1 MPRYKI
7 KVAYEGTNFHGWQ
20 KQEPAEAIVLRT
32 AQGVLE
38 DAVTRVVREPVVLT
52 GASRTD
58 AGVHAHGQ
66 VAAFT
71 TTRDIPEH
79 KLPRAITARCPADLQ
94 VHAAEVVPDHFD
106 PISHAV
112 DKQYGY
118 QLQHGPVL
126 PPLFDRRTVWRTH
139 HRLEL
144 APMRQAAERLVGR
157 HDFAAFAQAS
167 HGRES
172 TIREIFHC
180 DVIETGENRL
190 KIEVR
195 GSGFLYN
202 MVRIIAGTLV
212 EVGRGAFAPEAVTN
226 ALQTRERRCCGPTL
240 GPQGLCLEWIRH
252 EYPRE
257 GAVESDQD
265 SGDGYQ

>member
-7 KVAYEGTNFHGWQ
+7 TVAYEGTDFHGWQ
-20 KQEPAEAIVLRT
+20 KQEPLGRLVLRT

-71 TTRDIPEH
+71 TTRDIPAV
-79 KLPRAITARCPADLQ
+79 KLPRAITARCPADIQ
-94 VHAAEVVPDHFD
+94 VREAEVVPEHFD
-106 PISHAV
+106 PIAHATN
-112 DKQYGY
+112 KEYHY
-118 QLQHGPVL
+118 LIQHGPHL
-126 PPLFDRRTVWRTH
+126 PPLFDRRTIWRTH
-139 HRLEL
+139 HDLDPDL
-144 APMRQAAERLVGR
+144 MNVAARGLVGR

-172 TIREIFHC
+172 TVRELYHC
-180 DVIETGENRL
+180 EVHAIDPNRL
-190 KIEVR
+190 RIEVR
-195 GSGFLYN
+195 GNGVLYH

-212 EVGRGAFAPEAVTN
+212 EVGRGAFPVENITR
-226 ALQTRERRCCGPTL
+226 ALETGERRCCGPTL
-240 GPQGLCLEWIRH
+240 GPQGLCLKWIHH
-252 EYPRE
+252 EIPEPPRSGE
-257 GAVESDQD
+257 ESGAESDP
-265 SGDGYQ
+265 

>member
-7 KVAYEGTNFHGWQ
+7 IVAYEGTNFHGWQ
-20 KQEPAEAIVLRT
+20 KQKPAGAIPLRT

-38 DAVTRVVREPVVLT
+38 DAVIRVVSEPVVLT

-71 TTRDIPEH
+71 TTRDIPPH
-79 KLPRAITARCPADLQ
+79 KLPRAITAQCPADIQ

-106 PISHAV
+106 PITHAV
-112 DKQYGY
+112 DKQYSY
-118 QLQHGPVL
+118 HIQHGPVL
-126 PPLFDRRTVWRTH
+126 PPLFDRRTTWRTH
-139 HRLEL
+139 HRLDPV
-144 APMRQAAERLVGR
+144 PMRVAASLLVGR
-157 HDFAAFAQAS
+157 HDFVAFAQAS
-167 HGRES
+167 HGRGS
-172 TIREIFHC
+172 TVREIFHC
-180 DVIETGENRL
+180 DVQETGDDRL

-212 EVGRGAFAPEAVTN
+212 EVGRGAFQPEYITSAIESRN
-226 ALQTRERRCCGPTL
+226 RRACGPTL

-252 EYPRE
+252 EVPAKKESHGNGTE
-257 GAVESDQD
+257 GNLQ
-265 SGDGYQ
+265 

>member
-7 KVAYEGTNFHGWQ
+7 IVAYEGTNFHGWQ
-20 KQEPAEAIVLRT
+20 KQEPVAAIPLRT

-38 DAVTRVVREPVVLT
+38 DAVIRVVREPIVLT

-71 TTRDIPEH
+71 TTRDIPPN
-79 KLPRAITARCPADLQ
+79 KLPRAITAKCPADIQ
-94 VHAAEVVPDHFD
+94 VHAAEVVPGHFD
-106 PISHAV
+106 PITHAV
-112 DKQYGY
+112 DKKYGY
-118 QLQHGPVL
+118 QIQHGPVL
-126 PPLFDRRTVWRTH
+126 PPLFDRRTTWRTH
-139 HRLEL
+139 HRLDPV
-144 APMRQAAERLVGR
+144 PMRIAASLLVGR

-167 HGRES
+167 HGRYS
-172 TIREIFHC
+172 TVREIFQC
-180 DVIETGENRL
+180 DVLETGDNRL

-212 EVGRGAFAPEAVTN
+212 EVGRGA
-226 ALQTRERRCCGPTL
+226 LQPDDITSSLESGDRLSCGPTL

-252 EYPRE
+252 EFPAE
-257 GAVESDQD
+257 GRTFEAGPK
-265 SGDGYQ
+265 GDHQ

>member
-1 MPRYKI
+1 MI
-7 KVAYEGTNFHGWQ
+7 
-20 KQEPAEAIVLRT
+20 
-32 AQGVLE
+32 
-38 DAVTRVVREPVVLT
+38 RVVNEPVVLT

-71 TTRDIPEH
+71 TTRDIPPH
-79 KLPRAITARCPADLQ
+79 KLPRAITARCPADIQ

-118 QLQHGPVL
+118 HMQHGPVL
-126 PPLFDRRTVWRTH
+126 PPLFDRRTTWRTH
-139 HRLEL
+139 HRLDPV
-144 APMRQAAERLVGR
+144 PMRVAAGLLVGR

-167 HGRES
+167 HGRGS
-172 TIREIFHC
+172 TVREIFHC
-180 DVIETGENRL
+180 DVHETGEDRL
-190 KIEVR
+190 KMEVR

-212 EVGRGAFAPEAVTN
+212 EVGRGAFQPECITSAIESRQSTCLRAHPRTTGSLSRVDSPRSSRMKTEGHGN
-226 ALQTRERRCCGPTL
+226 DKPEEESPMSGVLTLPAHWPQVPHLPAHLPT
-240 GPQGLCLEWIRH
+240 
-252 EYPRE
+252 
-257 GAVESDQD
+257 
-265 SGDGYQ
+265 